1 MNVADGLHSS
11 DRVILPPPPE
21 AIAGANGP
29 NGSALSPEE
38 LARLNNGELP
48 EVEPLRKAPAG
59 SVDGLVTVH
68 FAFDSYELDEGA
80 KQTLEQNLQWMSTHP
95 GVQILVEGH
104 CDERGTQEYN
114 MNLGQRRANSVKNF
128 LVQRGVPESILH
140 TISYGEERPIDTAGT
155 EGAMAKNRRA
165 QFLVY

>member
-1 MNVADGLHSS
+1 MFNRSRSLSMLMLLLCGSMLMLGPVGCASHKPRERWWQFWRPKKMNVADGLHSS

-95 GVQILVEGH
+95 GVQ
-104 CDERGTQEYN
+104 
-114 MNLGQRRANSVKNF
+114 
-128 LVQRGVPESILH
+128 
-140 TISYGEERPIDTAGT
+140 
-155 EGAMAKNRRA
+155 
-165 QFLVY
+165 